1 MPITAIFMAIDLA
14 SGDMR
19 QITTEWPDARPL
31 PPVGSEISVTFS
43 DGHGDMYEV
52 IQHQQVLTTPRAA
65 PHVQAQVPPLQAA
78 QYSVVISLAPAKPGS
93 PESMRP
99 KVVPFQRRE

>member
-1 MPITAIFMAIDLA
+1 MTITAVFMTIDLA

-31 PPVGSEISVTFS
+31 PPVGSEISITFA
-43 DGHGDMYEV
+43 DGHGDIYEV
-52 IQHQQVLTTPRAA
+52 VLHQQVLTTARAEPHA
-65 PHVQAQVPPLQAA
+65 PAQPPPLQAT

-93 PESMRP
+93 QESARP
-99 KVVPFQRRE
+99 NVVPFQRRD